1 MVSNMESARY
11 NTEVITRVLSD
22 APDLLADVLVEET
35 RCNYEPGGYARY
47 LCMAAWREMFAGE

>member
-22 APDLLADVLVEET
+22 APDLPADVLVEET
-35 RCNYEPGGYARY
+35 RSKYTPGGYARY